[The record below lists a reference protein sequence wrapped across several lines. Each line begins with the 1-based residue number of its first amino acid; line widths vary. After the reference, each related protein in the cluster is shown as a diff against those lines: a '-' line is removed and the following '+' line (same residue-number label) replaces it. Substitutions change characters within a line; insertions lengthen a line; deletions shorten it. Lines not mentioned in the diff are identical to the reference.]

1 MEITYLGR
9 TCFRLKGREATV
21 ITDPCPPESGY
32 RLGKPT
38 ADIVTLSRRDD
49 PAYSWV
55 EGVAGE
61 PLVFDAPGEYEVKNV
76 LVSGIGTRRAD
87 GTRNV
92 MFVVEIDGIRIVHAG
107 LPDSVPT
114 GAILEQLND
123 VDVLLMPVGGGISL
137 GSAAA
142 SDLMETI
149 DPHIAIP
156 MHYRTPVERLELDF
170 LDKFLRETGQKLE
183 PVARLQVTRGSI
195 PAELTVQVLEPKV

>member
-9 TCFRLKGREATV
+9 TCFRLRGRDATA

-32 RLGKPT
+32 RLGKPS
-38 ADIVTLSRRDD
+38 ADIVTLCRRAD

-61 PLVFDAPGEYEVKNV
+61 PVVFDGPGEYEVKNV
-76 LVSGIGTRRAD
+76 LISGIDSRRAD
-87 GTRNV
+87 GSRNI
-92 MFVVEIDGIRIVHAG
+92 MFVIEIDGIRVVHAG
-107 LPDSVPT
+107 LPLTVPT
-114 GAILEQLND
+114 GAILEQLDD

-156 MHYRTPVERLELDF
+156 MHYKTPVEPLELDF
-170 LDKFLRETGQKLE
+170 LDKFLRETGQKIE
-183 PVARLQVTRGSI
+183 PVQRLQVTRSSI
-195 PAELTVQVLEPKV
+195 PAELTVQVLEPKT

>member
-9 TCFRLKGREATV
+9 TCFRLKGRDATV

-55 EGVAGE
+55 EGVAGQ
-61 PLVFDAPGEYEVKNV
+61 PVVFDAPGEYEVKNV

-87 GTRNV
+87 GSRNI

-107 LPDSVPT
+107 LPDAVPT
-114 GAILEQLND
+114 GAILEQLDD

-156 MHYRTPVERLELDF
+156 MHYRTPVEPLELEF
-170 LDKFLRETGQKLE
+170 LDKFLRETGQKRE

-195 PAELTVQVLEPKV
+195 PAELTVQVLEPKI

>member
-32 RLGKPT
+32 RLGKPA
-38 ADIVTLSRRDD
+38 ADIVTLSRCDD

-55 EGVAGE
+55 EGVTDH
-61 PLVFDAPGEYEVKNV
+61 PLVLNAPGEYEVKNV
-76 LVSGIGTRRAD
+76 LVTGIATKRGD
-87 GTRNV
+87 GARNM
-92 MFVVEIDGIRIVHAG
+92 MFVIEIDGIRIVHAG
-107 LPDSVPT
+107 LPDAVPT
-114 GAILEQLND
+114 GAILEQLDD

-156 MHYRTPVERLELDF
+156 MHYRTPVEPLELDF

-183 PVARLQVTRGSI
+183 PVSKLQVTRGSI
-195 PAELTVQVLEPKV
+195 PAELTVQVLEPKI